1 MKTHIALAFLI
12 SALLVSTPFIA
23 SAQEMTKQDYLEK
36 SRKKTKAGAILLGG
50 GIVLFSIGGTLM
62 AVSGL
67 DQLTS
72 CIGGNCSSGA
82 EDGFAAGTVM
92 MWVGGLSVV
101 GSIPLLISAGNNRKK
116 AAALS
121 FSNEPIYVPKYA
133 GNLPRAVPSI
143 TLKIRI

>member
-36 SRKKTKAGAILLGG
+36 SRKQKNTGFILLGG
-50 GIVLFSIGGTLM
+50 GTAFVGVGAIVIATNT
-62 AVSGL
+62 VSY
-67 DQLTS
+67 TIT
-72 CIGGNCSSGA
+72 CIGLNCSQ
-82 EDGFAAGTVM
+82 AAGNGVEAGGVM
-92 MWVGGLSVV
+92 ILIGALSAAA
-101 GSIPLLISAGNNRKK
+101 SIPHFISAGNNRKK
-116 AAALS
+116 AAEMS